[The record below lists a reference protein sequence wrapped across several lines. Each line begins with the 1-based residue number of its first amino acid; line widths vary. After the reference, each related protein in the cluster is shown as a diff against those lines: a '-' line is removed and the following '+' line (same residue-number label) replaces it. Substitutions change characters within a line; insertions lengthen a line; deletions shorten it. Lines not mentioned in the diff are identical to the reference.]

1 MCQLKPIFLS
11 WKQAS
16 DHLLIN
22 LFHLAERITAHKPRS
37 RCIIGGVFLFLLVVR
52 MDVKE
57 AQKNLNELHD
67 ELVKYQNL
75 SRAFMNSKQMMA
87 IDEVMANIRT
97 RMKNIQINLSRR

>member
-1 MCQLKPIFLS
+1 MMKKSKCVGIA
-11 WKQAS
+11 WKKFKTLATS
-16 DHLLIN
+16 VA
-22 LFHLAERITAHKPRS
+22 FAERITAHKPRWDNKL
-37 RCIIGGVFLFLLVVR
+37 GGVFLFLLVVR

>member
-1 MCQLKPIFLS
+1 
-11 WKQAS
+11 
-16 DHLLIN
+16 
-22 LFHLAERITAHKPRS
+22 
-37 RCIIGGVFLFLLVVR
+37 

-75 SRAFMNSKQMMA
+75 SWAFMNSKQMIA

>member
-1 MCQLKPIFLS
+1 MWKASRQL
-11 WKQAS
+11 
-16 DHLLIN
+16 HE
-22 LFHLAERITAHKPRS
+22 LAERITAHKTPLNS
-37 RCIIGGVFLFLLVVR
+37 GDLSGVFLFLLVVR

-67 ELVKYQNL
+67 ELVKYQSL
-75 SRAFMNSKQMMA
+75 SRAFMNSKQMIA

>member
-1 MCQLKPIFLS
+1 MPQLQWHLPDVLRQSKP
-11 WKQAS
+11 
-16 DHLLIN
+16 
-22 LFHLAERITAHKPRS
+22 LAFWMLR
-37 RCIIGGVFLFLLVVR
+37 GFLFLLVVR

>member
-1 MCQLKPIFLS
+1 
-11 WKQAS
+11 
-16 DHLLIN
+16 
-22 LFHLAERITAHKPRS
+22 
-37 RCIIGGVFLFLLVVR
+37 

-75 SRAFMNSKQMMA
+75 SLAFMNSKQMMA

>member
-1 MCQLKPIFLS
+1 
-11 WKQAS
+11 
-16 DHLLIN
+16 
-22 LFHLAERITAHKPRS
+22 
-37 RCIIGGVFLFLLVVR
+37 

-75 SRAFMNSKQMMA
+75 SWAFMNSKQMMA

>member
-1 MCQLKPIFLS
+1 
-11 WKQAS
+11 
-16 DHLLIN
+16 
-22 LFHLAERITAHKPRS
+22 
-37 RCIIGGVFLFLLVVR
+37 

-67 ELVKYQNL
+67 ELEKYQNL

>member
-1 MCQLKPIFLS
+1 MGLFNLGELS
-11 WKQAS
+11 RFF
-16 DHLLIN
+16 LLIYYPN
-22 LFHLAERITAHKPRS
+22 LPDVLRHIKPRS
-37 RCIIGGVFLFLLVVR
+37 ICIIGGVFLFLLVVR

>member
-1 MCQLKPIFLS
+1 
-11 WKQAS
+11 
-16 DHLLIN
+16 
-22 LFHLAERITAHKPRS
+22 
-37 RCIIGGVFLFLLVVR
+37 

-67 ELVKYQNL
+67 ELVKHQNL
-75 SRAFMNSKQMMA
+75 SRAFMNSKQMIA

>member
-1 MCQLKPIFLS
+1 
-11 WKQAS
+11 
-16 DHLLIN
+16 
-22 LFHLAERITAHKPRS
+22 
-37 RCIIGGVFLFLLVVR
+37 

-67 ELVKYQNL
+67 ELAKYQNL

>member
-1 MCQLKPIFLS
+1 
-11 WKQAS
+11 
-16 DHLLIN
+16 
-22 LFHLAERITAHKPRS
+22 
-37 RCIIGGVFLFLLVVR
+37 

-87 IDEVMANIRT
+87 IKDVELVFVNVST
-97 RMKNIQINLSRR
+97 VDQVNQYLLNEINVTLGDSDDM

>member
-1 MCQLKPIFLS
+1 
-11 WKQAS
+11 
-16 DHLLIN
+16 
-22 LFHLAERITAHKPRS
+22 
-37 RCIIGGVFLFLLVVR
+37 

-75 SRAFMNSKQMMA
+75 SREFMNSKQMIA

>member
-1 MCQLKPIFLS
+1 
-11 WKQAS
+11 
-16 DHLLIN
+16 
-22 LFHLAERITAHKPRS
+22 
-37 RCIIGGVFLFLLVVR
+37 

-97 RMKNIQINLSRR
+97 RMKNIQINLSWR

>member
-1 MCQLKPIFLS
+1 
-11 WKQAS
+11 
-16 DHLLIN
+16 
-22 LFHLAERITAHKPRS
+22 
-37 RCIIGGVFLFLLVVR
+37 

-75 SRAFMNSKQMMA
+75 SQAFMNSKQMMA

-97 RMKNIQINLSRR
+97 RMKNIQINLSWR

>member
-1 MCQLKPIFLS
+1 
-11 WKQAS
+11 
-16 DHLLIN
+16 
-22 LFHLAERITAHKPRS
+22 
-37 RCIIGGVFLFLLVVR
+37 

-87 IDEVMANIRT
+87 TDDVMANIRN
-97 RMKNIQINLSRR
+97 RMKNVPITLRRK

>member
-1 MCQLKPIFLS
+1 
-11 WKQAS
+11 
-16 DHLLIN
+16 
-22 LFHLAERITAHKPRS
+22 
-37 RCIIGGVFLFLLVVR
+37 

-67 ELVKYQNL
+67 ELVKYQNP

>member
-1 MCQLKPIFLS
+1 
-11 WKQAS
+11 
-16 DHLLIN
+16 
-22 LFHLAERITAHKPRS
+22 
-37 RCIIGGVFLFLLVVR
+37 

-75 SRAFMNSKQMMA
+75 SRTFMNSKQMIA

>member
-1 MCQLKPIFLS
+1 
-11 WKQAS
+11 
-16 DHLLIN
+16 
-22 LFHLAERITAHKPRS
+22 
-37 RCIIGGVFLFLLVVR
+37 

-67 ELVKYQNL
+67 ELVKCQNL

>member
-1 MCQLKPIFLS
+1 MWKASRQL
-11 WKQAS
+11 
-16 DHLLIN
+16 HE
-22 LFHLAERITAHKPRS
+22 LAERITAHKTPLNS
-37 RCIIGGVFLFLLVVR
+37 GDLSGVFLFLLVVR

>member
-1 MCQLKPIFLS
+1 MWKASRQL
-11 WKQAS
+11 
-16 DHLLIN
+16 HE
-22 LFHLAERITAHKPRS
+22 LAERITPHKALLNS
-37 RCIIGGVFLFLLVVR
+37 GDLSGVFLFLLVVR

>member
-1 MCQLKPIFLS
+1 
-11 WKQAS
+11 
-16 DHLLIN
+16 
-22 LFHLAERITAHKPRS
+22 
-37 RCIIGGVFLFLLVVR
+37 

-57 AQKNLNELHD
+57 AQNNLNELHD